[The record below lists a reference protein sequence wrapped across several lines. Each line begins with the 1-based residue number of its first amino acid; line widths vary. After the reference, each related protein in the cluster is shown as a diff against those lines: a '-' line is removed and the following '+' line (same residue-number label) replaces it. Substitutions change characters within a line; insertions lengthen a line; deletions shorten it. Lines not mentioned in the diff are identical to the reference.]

1 MTQGDADTWD
11 PDIHGIDQETGN
23 GPVYPGVPESPD
35 QLPYPPMRERD
46 VTPDSANTADSAPDA
61 YSPITG
67 ESPTPGSFTAGPL
80 QAQGP
85 MSPQIQG
92 AGQNQGRGVSAQQNS
107 RYPGYSAGHQG
118 GQPAPGRR
126 PSQALPSQHSQ
137 APQARQGS
145 QQRSGS
151 ALAATSA
158 EHYAD
163 RSVLPWWAWSAIG
176 AVLMFCGILVW
187 IAASPSSLGPGSIGF
202 NPKLH
207 EDYRDMKVLGVSET
221 YSETLDDVPWDLK
234 VMNVLWDADEQVAAE
249 TSMVRPAAGMRY
261 VGVEL
266 EASTNYMNTSTI
278 EETFIFYYVS
288 PAGQQYSEHY
298 CSTGCLSEDAMVS
311 YVYDGWIYFEVPEDV
326 MDGGYLRVNLL
337 YSSDKDTLMELQ

>member
-1 MTQGDADTWD
+1 
-11 PDIHGIDQETGN
+11 
-23 GPVYPGVPESPD
+23 
-35 QLPYPPMRERD
+35 
-46 VTPDSANTADSAPDA
+46 
-61 YSPITG
+61 
-67 ESPTPGSFTAGPL
+67 
-80 QAQGP
+80 
-85 MSPQIQG
+85 
-92 AGQNQGRGVSAQQNS
+92 
-107 RYPGYSAGHQG
+107 
-118 GQPAPGRR
+118 
-126 PSQALPSQHSQ
+126 
-137 APQARQGS
+137 
-145 QQRSGS
+145 
-151 ALAATSA
+151 
-158 EHYAD
+158 
-163 RSVLPWWAWSAIG
+163 
-176 AVLMFCGILVW
+176 
-187 IAASPSSLGPGSIGF
+187 
-202 NPKLH
+202 
-207 EDYRDMKVLGVSET
+207 MKVLGVSET